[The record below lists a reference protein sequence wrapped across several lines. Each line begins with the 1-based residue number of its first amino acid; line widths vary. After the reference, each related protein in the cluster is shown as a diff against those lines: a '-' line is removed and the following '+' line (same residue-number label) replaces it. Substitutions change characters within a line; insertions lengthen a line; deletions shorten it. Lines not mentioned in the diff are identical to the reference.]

1 MAKITTST
9 SLSRLK
15 ADEQQCTLFSAPF
28 FCFLC
33 SASEAAPPRPRTAPS
48 RPVPPVPDAAIIS
61 APNTGRT
68 APRRS
73 RSRPRRHF
81 GCLTRYVTTD
91 RTERKHAE
99 TALAALSACEK
110 GPTTHKQDKS
120 GWGVM
125 PRSLGPIRRLIWLIR
140 MLRRGLCF
148 LMAGLLTAP
157 VFAGD
162 TPDYRDDSSPRRQQE
177 RQQHVIERQQRPMQM
192 EQRNNERQ
200 RQTNQR
206 RLELQ
211 PTWHERRQR
220 YENMW
225 DD

>member
-1 MAKITTST
+1 MVIRIGT
-9 SLSRLK
+9 
-15 ADEQQCTLFSAPF
+15 
-28 FCFLC
+28 
-33 SASEAAPPRPRTAPS
+33 
-48 RPVPPVPDAAIIS
+48 
-61 APNTGRT
+61 
-68 APRRS
+68 
-73 RSRPRRHF
+73 
-81 GCLTRYVTTD
+81 
-91 RTERKHAE
+91 
-99 TALAALSACEK
+99 
-110 GPTTHKQDKS
+110 KS

-125 PRSLGPIRRLIWLIR
+125 PGGLGLMRRLIWLMR

-157 VFAGD
+157 VFAED
-162 TPDYRDDSSPRRQQE
+162 APDYRDGFSPRMPQE
-177 RQQHVIERQQRPMQM
+177 RQQHSTERRQRPMQL

-225 DD
+225 AD